1 MAPRKAV
8 GPRNP
13 YQTSTPDATLSPA
26 NQIAFEIAA
35 ERRDL
40 LPSVEV
46 IMNAGL
52 DDATTAAAL
61 DLFRGALSAPGDPHR
76 DPRTAIAKASGKRA

>member
-1 MAPRKAV
+1 
-8 GPRNP
+8 
-13 YQTSTPDATLSPA
+13 
-26 NQIAFEIAA
+26 
-35 ERRDL
+35 
-40 LPSVEV
+40 
-46 IMNAGL
+46 MNAGL

>member
-1 MAPRKAV
+1 MAPRKPV

-40 LPSVEV
+40 LPSVKV

-52 DDATTAAAL
+52 DDATTATAL

-76 DPRTAIAKASGKRA
+76 DPRAAIAKASGKRT